1 MVEALELAK
10 QERALRRM
18 TGEALDS
25 ANAAATAAAASADL
39 RKRKELYANA
49 LEKLKACQDDGAT
62 MLKENAR
69 LASVDVL
76 AGGQPAKPKDVM
88 AQCAQR
94 AAALQEPQKQVDV
107 RLRFD
112 EGPKRAYES
121 AKALLAKSRKNEA
134 LEQLNECIV
143 AGRVLENRYPDFKDH
158 KFDVGGSSMSVIEVI
173 QACVKERK
181 PLQTP

>member
-1 MVEALELAK
+1 
-10 QERALRRM
+10 M

-25 ANAAATAAAASADL
+25 ANAAATAAASSSDL
-39 RKRKELYANA
+39 RKRKELYASA
-49 LEKLKACQDDGAT
+49 MEKLKACQDDGAS

-76 AGGQPAKPKDVM
+76 VGGQPTKPKEVM
-88 AQCAQR
+88 AQCAQK

-121 AKALLAKSRKNEA
+121 AKALLSKSRKNEA

-143 AGRVLENRYPDFKDH
+143 AGRVLENRYPDFKNQ
-158 KFDVGGSSMSVIEVI
+158 KFDVGGASMSVIEVI